1 MLNSP
6 EISIFPILIGNS
18 YQSWHKLCASPKRSI
33 LMNIRNFVGASS
45 AILLAWLGATY
56 FHEVPPER
64 YPKLDRTLGSSS
76 AKPLVSDEA
85 IAGLAASDL

>member
-1 MLNSP
+1 M
-6 EISIFPILIGNS
+6 IGNS
-18 YQSWHKLCASPKRSI
+18 CQSWQKHFDSRNRFI

-64 YPKLDRTLGSSS
+64 YPKLDRTLGPS
-76 AKPLVSDEA
+76 AAKVDISNKIAADLV
-85 IAGLAASDL
+85 ASER

>member
-1 MLNSP
+1 
-6 EISIFPILIGNS
+6 
-18 YQSWHKLCASPKRSI
+18 
-33 LMNIRNFVGASS
+33 MNIRNFVGASS